1 MILVTGAT
9 GLVGS
14 HLILA
19 LLENNSTVR
28 AIYRCEASRQ
38 KTRALFQLYEKQTAF
53 DNIQWI
59 QADITNVTTLDAAFE
74 NIEQVYHCAALISFD
89 PKDEEALR
97 KTNIEG
103 TANIVN
109 FCIEHQIKKLCH
121 VSSIATF
128 GDLKEHETII
138 TEKTEWNP
146 ELPHG
151 DYAISK
157 YGAEMEVWRGKQE
170 GLNVLIVN
178 PGVIIG
184 PGFWE
189 HGSGQIFSKIK
200 SGMLFYT
207 LGTTGFV
214 AVDDVVKCILH
225 CMEVTTNEDRYCLI
239 SENLS
244 FDDVLEKI
252 ADALRVAPPKFY
264 ATPSIS
270 AIAWRIDWIISFL
283 FAKKRN
289 LSKLMVASLHRKD
302 HYANDKIKS
311 IYPFSFQSID
321 DCIATTAK
329 MYLQK

>member
-19 LLENNSTVR
+19 LLESHPTVR
-28 AIYRCEASRQ
+28 AIFRTEISKE
-38 KTRALFQLYEKQTAF
+38 KTKTLFQEYNKEPLF
-53 DNIQWI
+53 VNIQWI
-59 QADITNVTTLDAAFE
+59 QADIIDVTTLDAAFE

-89 PKDEEALR
+89 PKDEELLR

-121 VSSIATF
+121 VSSIAAF

-138 TEKTEWNP
+138 TETTEWNP
-146 ELPHG
+146 ELPHS

-189 HGSGQIFSKIK
+189 SGSGQIFSKIK

-207 LGTTGFV
+207 RGTTGFISV
-214 AVDDVVKCILH
+214 HDVVNCILH
-225 CMEVTTNEDRYCLI
+225 CMEFTTNEERYCLI

-252 ADALRVAPPKFY
+252 ADTLQVTPPKFY

-270 AIAWRIDWIISFL
+270 AIAWRLDWIISFL
-283 FAKKRN
+283 FRRKRN

-302 HYANDKIKS
+302 QYTNDKIKS
-311 IYPFSFQSID
+311 IYPFPFQSID
-321 DCIATTAK
+321 HCIVTTANI
-329 MYLQK
+329 YLKK

>member
-19 LLENNSTVR
+19 LLENHPTVR
-28 AIYRCEASRQ
+28 AIYRHEVSIE
-38 KTRALFQLYEKQTAF
+38 KTKALFQRYDKEFLFE
-53 DNIQWI
+53 NIQWFH
-59 QADITNVTTLDAAFE
+59 ADITDVTTLDAAFE

-121 VSSIATF
+121 VSSIAAF
-128 GDLKEHETII
+128 GDLKEHEAII

-146 ELPHG
+146 ELPHS

-170 GLNVLIVN
+170 GLDVLIVN
-178 PGVIIG
+178 PGVVIG

-207 LGTTGFV
+207 RGTTGFV

-225 CMEVTTNEDRYCLI
+225 CMEVTTNEERYCLV

-244 FDDVLEKI
+244 FKHVLGKI
-252 ADALRVAPPKFY
+252 ANALQVKPPRFY

-270 AIAWRIDWIISFL
+270 AIAWRLDWIVSFL
-283 FAKKRN
+283 FGTKRN
-289 LSKLMVASLHRKD
+289 LSKLMVASLQRKD
-302 HYANDKIKS
+302 QFANEKIKS
-311 IYPFSFQSID
+311 IYPFPFQSID
-321 DCIATTAK
+321 QCIVGTAK

>member
-19 LLENNSTVR
+19 LLENHPTVR
-28 AIYRCEASRQ
+28 AIYRQEVSIE
-38 KTRALFQLYEKQTAF
+38 KTKTLFQHYNKELLFE
-53 DNIQWI
+53 NIQWI
-59 QADITNVTTLDAAFE
+59 QADITDVTTLDAAFE
-74 NIEQVYHCAALISFD
+74 NIKQVYHCAALISFD
-89 PKDEEALR
+89 PNDEEALR

-109 FCIEHQIKKLCH
+109 FCLEYQIKKLCH

-146 ELPHG
+146 ELPHN

-200 SGMLFYT
+200 SGMLFFT
-207 LGTTGFV
+207 RGTTGFIS
-214 AVDDVVKCILH
+214 VDDVVKCILH
-225 CMEVTTNEDRYCLI
+225 CMEVTTNEERYCLI

-244 FDDVLEKI
+244 FNHMLGKI
-252 ADALRVAPPKFY
+252 ANALRVKPPRLY
-264 ATPSIS
+264 ATPTIL
-270 AIAWRIDWIISFL
+270 AIAWRLDWIVSFL
-283 FAKKRN
+283 FGTKRN

-302 HYANDKIKS
+302 QYANDKIKS
-311 IYPFSFQSID
+311 IYPFPFQSID
-321 DCIATTAK
+321 QCIAATAK
-329 MYLQK
+329 MYLQR